1 MSVQIAMQLSFD
13 NYRCKISFEFSLVE
27 LAFWTILMKRLPAQL
42 VDPPELVEI
51 LRNINKNLP
60 HHLSLG
66 LKPTHEIIL
75 YFYSMTTTQLEV
87 KQGELLIALKVT
99 LLQN

>member
-1 MSVQIAMQLSFD
+1 MSVQIAIQLLFSAITE
-13 NYRCKISFEFSLVE
+13 ISFEFSLVE
-27 LAFWTILMKRLPAQL
+27 VVFLTILTRRLPAQL
-42 VDPPELVEI
+42 VDPPKLVEI
-51 LRNINKNLP
+51 LRKIKKNLS